1 MITEEQLDALH
12 EAADALSEEQ
22 WDEVFRLARIGAGV
36 LTIVGEY
43 DLDLLGLAEDITIYD
58 EGEPDRMRSV
68 IIVTDEQVSILDEL
82 GTVLREAEIRALA
95 TRGGAQ

>member
-1 MITEEQLDALH
+1 MITEEQLNALH
-12 EAADALSEEQ
+12 KAGDALSAED

-43 DLDLLGLAEDITIYD
+43 DLDLLGLAEDITISD

-68 IIVTDEQVSILDEL
+68 IIVTDEQISILDEL
-82 GTVLREAEIRALA
+82 GTVLRDAKIRALA
-95 TRGGAQ
+95 TRGGV

>member
-1 MITEEQLDALH
+1 MITEEQLNALH
-12 EAADALSEEQ
+12 KAGDALSAED

-43 DLDLLGLAEDITIYD
+43 DLDLLGLAEDITISD

-68 IIVTDEQVSILDEL
+68 IIVTDEQISILDEL
-82 GTVLREAEIRALA
+82 GTVPREAEIRALA
-95 TRGGAQ
+95 TRGAQ